1 MHTGAHSD
9 AWYAKTKH
17 RAWHRKGNASLN
29 IKQIKYFV
37 SVANRG
43 SLSSAARE
51 HGISVQAVSKSM
63 ADLESEFGENLFDR
77 SHQGIVLTP
86 LGKAFLKKA
95 TEVDSSFRELELIS
109 ESCDEKPV
117 KLRLFLVAPAFCNNA
132 KARANMAA
140 FFDKHLHART
150 ETSIETGEAGLDALR
165 AGSCDALIT
174 IGPLDR
180 PGFDCFPMGT
190 VPAGICMAANHPLAR
205 QNAVSLEQLEPYR
218 VISSRTFDHFNESI
232 LVMYHEDGL
241 KSPIVEPLAFDA
253 PRQFYVKHAVCFMVN
268 IAPLG
273 EMLPRSRM
281 IPLASEDAKAIPL
294 CLITLKGAKS
304 PAYRSMEQLLKAR
317 VKTRPSVS

>member
-1 MHTGAHSD
+1 
-9 AWYAKTKH
+9 
-17 RAWHRKGNASLN
+17 
-29 IKQIKYFV
+29 
-37 SVANRG
+37 
-43 SLSSAARE
+43 
-51 HGISVQAVSKSM
+51 
-63 ADLESEFGENLFDR
+63 
-77 SHQGIVLTP
+77 
-86 LGKAFLKKA
+86 
-95 TEVDSSFRELELIS
+95 
-109 ESCDEKPV
+109 
-117 KLRLFLVAPAFCNNA
+117 
-132 KARANMAA
+132 
-140 FFDKHLHART
+140 
-150 ETSIETGEAGLDALR
+150 
-165 AGSCDALIT
+165 
-174 IGPLDR
+174 
-180 PGFDCFPMGT
+180 
-190 VPAGICMAANHPLAR
+190 MAANHPLAR

-317 VKTRPSVS
+317 VKTRPSVY

>member
-1 MHTGAHSD
+1 MCIRDS
-9 AWYAKTKH
+9 AKTKH

-150 ETSIETGEAGLDALR
+150 ETSIGTGEAGLDALR

-205 QNAVSLEQLEPYR
+205 QNAVSLEPVSYTHLDVY
-218 VISSRTFDHFNESI
+218 
-232 LVMYHEDGL
+232 
-241 KSPIVEPLAFDA
+241 K
-253 PRQFYVKHAVCFMVN
+253 RQV
-268 IAPLG
+268 
-273 EMLPRSRM
+273 
-281 IPLASEDAKAIPL
+281 
-294 CLITLKGAKS
+294 
-304 PAYRSMEQLLKAR
+304 
-317 VKTRPSVS
+317 